1 MSGMPHPILLVD
13 DDREMSEMVATA
25 LRPDQMEV
33 VWDPDGRS
41 AVDLAR
47 AHQVQTI
54 ILDLGLPNEDGYQV
68 LRRLKDDPSLG
79 SIPVLILTAWNT
91 TARKVEGFDLGAAD
105 YLTKPY
111 DIDELRARVG
121 ALVRNKLLRD
131 ELTRKNQEL
140 ETARQAAEAATRAKS
155 QFLANMSHE
164 IRTPMNGVI
173 AMTGLLLETELT
185 TTQREL
191 VETIRSSG
199 DALLTI
205 INDILDFS
213 KIESGKLELEKQPF
227 ELRTCIE
234 DSLDLLAPRAA
245 EKQIDLGYHIDDG
258 LPTSVIGDV
267 TRLRQIL
274 VNLVGNGVKFTAKGG
289 VMVEVKAGAHPDA
302 RDPESRLL
310 HFVVRD
316 TGIGIPPDRIP
327 RLFRD
332 YSQGDISTAR
342 EFGGT
347 GLGLAISKSLAELM
361 GGRMW
366 VESVPGQGSAFHF
379 SLRVEPDTTAAKVPL
394 QGPQPRLAGAR
405 ILIVDDNPT
414 NRRALSLQAQRWG
427 MVTCDVEGGPQ
438 TLELLRRGESFD
450 LAVLDMQMPEMDG
463 LMLGAEIRKLRDP
476 QALPMILL
484 TSMSLRGP
492 STEPGLA
499 PFAACITKPIKQ
511 NQLYDILLQALGR
524 HQPTVQRPAPS
535 PTRLDPGLAHRLPMH
550 LLLADD
556 NVVNQKVAL
565 RLFDQM
571 GYHLDIAAD
580 GLEAVE
586 AVQRHGYD
594 IIFMDVQM
602 PEMDGLEA
610 TRRIRE
616 LERATSK
623 RPSIIIA
630 MTASAMLGDREKCLQ
645 AGMDDYLA
653 KPVRPEAVRAAL
665 EHWGPKVS
673 PAAAAPLSAP
683 PIGDGLDLPL
693 TSATGTPAVELSAPP
708 VDLER
713 LMEMAG
719 PDEASVRELVNLFLT
734 QTAEQLGDIRKA
746 MTAGSARE
754 VARIAHKAA
763 GASATCGMTALVA
776 PLKQMEREGHEGHL
790 ESAARQQRDAEQALD
805 RVREFLDAYLKTLAV
820 G

>member
-1 MSGMPHPILLVD
+1 MSGTPYPILLVD
-13 DDREMSEMVATA
+13 DDQEMSTVLVAA
-25 LRPDQMEV
+25 LRQDGMEV
-33 VWDPDGRS
+33 VCDADGRG
-41 AVDLAR
+41 ALELAR
-47 AHQVQTI
+47 RHAVQTI
-54 ILDLGLPNEDGYQV
+54 ILDLGLPNEDGYTV
-68 LRRLKDDPSLG
+68 LRRLKDDPALRSV
-79 SIPVLILTAWNT
+79 PVLILTAWSS

-131 ELTRKNQEL
+131 ELTQKNQEL
-140 ETARQAAEAATRAKS
+140 ETARQAAESATRAKS

-185 TTQREL
+185 TAQREL
-191 VETIRSSG
+191 VETIRNSG

-213 KIESGKLELEKQPF
+213 KIESRKLELEKQPF

-245 EKQIDLGYHIDDG
+245 EKQIDLAYHIDDDVP
-258 LPTSVIGDV
+258 PTVIGDV
-267 TRLRQIL
+267 TRLRQVL
-274 VNLVGNGVKFTAKGG
+274 VNLVGNGVKFTARGG
-289 VMVEVKAGAHPDA
+289 VSVEVKRTSDGTATDA
-302 RDPESRLL
+302 DVSL
-310 HFVVRD
+310 HFAVRD
-316 TGIGIPPDRIP
+316 TGVGIPADRLP

-332 YSQGDISTAR
+332 YSQGDLSTSR

-366 VESVPGQGSAFHF
+366 VESVPGQGSTFHF
-379 SLRVEPDTTAAKVPL
+379 TLCAQADPTAAPMPL
-394 QGPQPRLAGAR
+394 KGPQPRLAGAR

-427 MVTCDVEGGPQ
+427 MVARDVEGGPQ
-438 TLELLRRGESFD
+438 TLELLRRGEAFD
-450 LAVLDMQMPEMDG
+450 LAVLDMQMPDMDG
-463 LMLGAEIRKLRDP
+463 LMLGAEIRKLRGP
-476 QALPMILL
+476 RVLPMILL
-484 TSMSLRGP
+484 TSMSLRGL
-492 STEPGLA
+492 SREPGLA
-499 PFAACITKPIKQ
+499 PFAACLTKPIKQ
-511 NQLYDILLQALGR
+511 SQLHDVLLQALGGT
-524 HQPTVQRPAPS
+524 QPTPQRVAPS
-535 PTRLDPGLAHRLPMH
+535 MAKLDPTLARRLPMH

-580 GLEAVE
+580 GVEAVE
-586 AVQRHGYD
+586 AVERHGYD

-630 MTASAMLGDREKCLQ
+630 MTASAMLGDREKCIQ

-665 EHWGPKVS
+665 ERWGPKVCPAPGAPADPS
-673 PAAAAPLSAP
+673 PPLDGEDPALAAALSVSP
-683 PIGDGLDLPL
+683 
-693 TSATGTPAVELSAPP
+693 VELSAPP

-719 PDEASVRELVNLFLT
+719 PDESSVRELVKLFLL
-734 QTAEQLGDIRKA
+734 QTSEQLGELRQA
-746 MTAGSARE
+746 LAAGSGRD

-763 GASATCGMTALVA
+763 GASSTCGMTAIVPA
-776 PLKQMEREGHEGHL
+776 LKQLEREGHEGQLGVAASHL
-790 ESAARQQRDAEQALD
+790 QQAEQALD
-805 RVREFLDAYLKTLAV
+805 RVREFLDAYLQTLSA